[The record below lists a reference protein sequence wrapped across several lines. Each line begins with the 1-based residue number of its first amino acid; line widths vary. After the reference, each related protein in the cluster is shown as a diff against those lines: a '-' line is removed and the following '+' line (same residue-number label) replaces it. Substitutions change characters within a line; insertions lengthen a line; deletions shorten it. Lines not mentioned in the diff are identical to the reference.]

1 MNLERQ
7 KEFLKELRQASNS
20 YGEADIFRDACR
32 IFALTLHQQTIIDK
46 TEYERYEQEYMS
58 YVEKYGKVGMEHI
71 ANCMGIVVTALE
83 ERREDFLGHILEVL
97 NLTTKSFGQFFTP
110 EPVSRMMAAVTMGND
125 KPIPGKFVRMND
137 PACGAGVLLIEG
149 EEAFLQRGGRQGD
162 LIIYAE
168 DLDYNACNIAY
179 TQFSLLG
186 YAARVTRMDS
196 LCCKV
201 YEGPWWTIGYFA
213 HAIPMRTNC
222 ERIFERKEEPDEKK
236 ESAPSGETDEK
247 PEPPSVDVN
256 VRKVVQGELF

>member
-1 MNLERQ
+1 MNIERQ
-7 KEFLKELRQASNS
+7 KEFLTELRQASNS

-32 IFALTLHQQTIIDK
+32 IFAITLHQQTVIDK
-46 TEYERYEQEYMS
+46 DEYRQYEQEYMS
-58 YVEKYGKVGMEHI
+58 YAEKYGKSGMEHI
-71 ANCMGIVVTALE
+71 ANCMGIVVKALE

-97 NLTTKSFGQFFTP
+97 NSTNKAFAQFFTP
-110 EPVSRMMAAVTMGND
+110 ESVSRVMSAITMGTD
-125 KPIPGKFVRMND
+125 KPTPGKFVRMND

-149 EEAFLQRGGRQGD
+149 TETFLQNGGRQGD

-168 DLDYNACNIAY
+168 DLDYNAFNIAY

-222 ERIFERKEEPDEKK
+222 ERIFERKEDSNAN
-236 ESAPSGETDEK
+236 ESSVPSGDADKKTEL
-247 PEPPSVDVN
+247 PSVDVN